1 MLLPLGVHSRGN
13 AIRHCLCFYK
23 LNSFLILWIEYGA
36 AIVLS
41 MSSLGVELQGNYRG
55 MSSRY
60 AAKAAYRCENP
71 SAAAGA
77 LASNW
82 ILRRWR
88 CLGNAS
94 LLRKEGLTKT
104 GFRRSSSLYENN
116 HAARGYLLFFQFL
129 AVRGGFEPPEPL
141 RVRQFSKLLVS
152 ATHPSHRVVLAL
164 VVTFY

>member
-1 MLLPLGVHSRGN
+1 MKAKKALDD
-13 AIRHCLCFYK
+13 
-23 LNSFLILWIEYGA
+23 LILFSVLFVA
-36 AIVLS
+36 AILFYFFVIPSQIHMTVL
-41 MSSLGVELQGNYRG
+41 
-55 MSSRY
+55 
-60 AAKAAYRCENP
+60 AKAEAFSPDTFPNFVTIVFIL

-88 CLGNAS
+88 CWGNAS

-104 GFRRSSSLYENN
+104 CFRRSSFLNKDN
-116 HAARGYLLFFQFL
+116 HASRGYLLKIQSL

-152 ATHPSHRVVLAL
+152 ATHPSHRVGSAK
-164 VVTFY
+164 VVIFY

>member
-1 MLLPLGVHSRGN
+1 MNCAVLFPHFCILAQDL
-13 AIRHCLCFYK
+13 
-23 LNSFLILWIEYGA
+23 FLRLVSG
-36 AIVLS
+36 
-41 MSSLGVELQGNYRG
+41 GCHPTGG

-77 LASNW
+77 LASDW

-88 CLGNAS
+88 CWSNAS

-104 GFRRSSSLYENN
+104 CFRRSSFLNKDN
-116 HAARGYLLFFQFL
+116 HASRGYLLKIQSL

-152 ATHPSHRVVLAL
+152 ATHPSHRVGSAK
-164 VVTFY
+164 VVIFY